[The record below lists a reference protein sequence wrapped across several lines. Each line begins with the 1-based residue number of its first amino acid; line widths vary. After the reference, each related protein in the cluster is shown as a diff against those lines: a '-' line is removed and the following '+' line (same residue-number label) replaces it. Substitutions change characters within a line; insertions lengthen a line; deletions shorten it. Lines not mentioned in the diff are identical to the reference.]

1 MKEQSRLQLARRW
14 LFGRCTARRQS
25 GRIFISYRW
34 ADAPGSVDLIQ
45 FRLEEHFGHEAVFRD
60 ISILP
65 GEDYR
70 EAIRR
75 ELATC
80 YAVLVVIGR
89 SWLTAA
95 DDQGRR
101 RLDYPRDMLR
111 TEVQY
116 ALDNDSRIRVIPVLV
131 EGATMPRPRELPTPI
146 HRLGFRIAHELTR
159 THMRADLARLIQRL
173 ERPREDRFAPWRDIC
188 PPGFPAAPLIANA
201 LFRPYWLNLL
211 VPLALVAAGFLWSSW
226 LWVAAAASYAAFAA
240 ITLFDLQQARCVRS
254 LFGASQADEREAPPE
269 RLIA

>member
-1 MKEQSRLQLARRW
+1 MNGKSRLQLAKRW
-14 LFGRCTARRQS
+14 LFGRCTAPRPS
-25 GRIFISYRW
+25 GRIFICYRW
-34 ADAPGSVDLIQ
+34 EDSQGSVSLIQ
-45 FRLEEHFGHEAVFRD
+45 YRLEEHFGHEYVFRD
-60 ISILP
+60 INILT

-89 SWLTAA
+89 RWLTAV

-101 RLDYPRDMLR
+101 RIDYPRDALR

-116 ALDNDSRIRVIPVLV
+116 ALDNDSRLRVIPVLV
-131 EGATMPRPRELPTPI
+131 EGATMPRARLLPTPI
-146 HRLGFRIAHELTR
+146 HRLAFRVAHELSNN
-159 THMRADLARLIQRL
+159 HMREDLDRLIQRL
-173 ERPREDRFAPWRDIC
+173 ERPREDRFAPWSDIR
-188 PPGFPAAPLIANA
+188 PPELPVAPFIANA

-226 LWVAAAASYAAFAA
+226 LWAAAVVSYAAFAA
-240 ITLFDLQQARCVRS
+240 ITLFDLQQARCVRT
-254 LFGASQADEREAPPE
+254 LFGTSQTDEEAAPE
-269 RLIA
+269 RLAV